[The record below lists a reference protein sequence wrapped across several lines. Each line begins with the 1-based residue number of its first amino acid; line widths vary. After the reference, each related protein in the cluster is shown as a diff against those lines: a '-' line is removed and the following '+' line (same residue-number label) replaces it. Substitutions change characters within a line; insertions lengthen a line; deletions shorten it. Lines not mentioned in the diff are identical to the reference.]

1 MSDGGP
7 AQQQPSGEDE
17 TLDATPRELPDVA
30 APRPLQPGAAIGGY
44 RIRARLGAGAMGVV
58 YRAFDTRLQRD
69 VALKLLAPLLPSDP
83 EGAVRRR
90 DRLLREAQALAQ
102 VRDPHVVTVYEVGEV
117 REEIFVAMELI
128 DGVDMRQWLEG
139 GPRRTAEIVDVFIDA
154 GLGLAAAHAAGL
166 VHRDFKP
173 ANVLVGRDGRARVGD
188 FGLARGID
196 RSAVPV
202 EDPAGSDDGSSGSTT
217 DVHTQTGVV
226 MGTPYYMAPEQMRGA
241 EADQASDQYAFCVA
255 LYTGL
260 FGQGPFPRLG
270 VQALAD
276 AKGRGAMLQPPEHA
290 NVPQWLTELLWRG
303 LDPDP
308 ARRFP
313 SVQALLQAI
322 EHRRGRRRRRVR
334 ATLAVGAVT
343 LALAS
348 GLAVGQ
354 LRPDD
359 AASGVELVPLPPA
372 VVVTGPPVL
381 AFEPFVVPADESVAW
396 AGDGLPNLMD
406 EELAGREGLR
416 AIPYFRF
423 KTALST
429 VDSQRHASIAEAF
442 GATAIVRGHLRSRE
456 QGYELAIELR
466 ALDGTVQ
473 LSRTVLTESGAG
485 GPAPRDEAARAELER
500 LRAALAHARALER
513 AGRYDDALREADALV
528 QPATATGD
536 DRLQADV
543 ALLRGDAADCA
554 ARGDEALAAYATAAQ
569 AAGRAE
575 APAAAAIAIA
585 GTMWVHALLLGQP
598 EHAQPLEDAATAFAA
613 MGHDAF
619 ATGTVART
627 RGAIAYR
634 RGEWIAARDHFSA
647 AIEAYTAALGEQH
660 PTVAMML
667 MNRGAARRSAGD
679 LDGADADL
687 QRAEAIA
694 RASLHPDHPDVSVVL
709 ESRAILET
717 ALGRPE
723 SAFALQREVV
733 AMRERELGPDHP
745 MTMDG
750 HVNLA
755 AFAAQLHRYDE
766 MLAHADLAIA
776 AMERARAPDHPA
788 FAAALMQRGEA
799 LAELGRA
806 AEAIPTLERA
816 LALQADAPRVDR
828 ADTELALGRALRKLG
843 RADATAH
850 LEAARAGY
858 IAAGKQD
865 SLNFRLTE
873 AALREP

>member
-30 APRPLQPGAAIGGY
+30 APRPLQPGATIGGY

-90 DRLLREAQALAQ
+90 ERLLREAQALAQ

-188 FGLARGID
+188 FGLARASLD
-196 RSAVPV
+196 VDAPV
-202 EDPAGSDDGSSGSTT
+202 SGDATPLHGVITRAGDI
-217 DVHTQTGVV
+217 V
-226 MGTPYYMAPEQMRGA
+226 GTPAYMAPEVVLG
-241 EADQASDQYAFCVA
+241 EAADARSDQWAFCVA
-255 LYTGL
+255 LWE
-260 FGQGPFPRLG
+260 
-270 VQALAD
+270 ALAGVHPFRQAD
-276 AKGRGAMLQPPEHA
+276 GGLDRRAAPGARGRALPRSLRAIVQ
-290 NVPQWLTELLWRG
+290 RG
-303 LDPDP
+303 LAADP
-308 ARRFP
+308 AARHEDLR
-313 SVQALLQAI
+313 SIVAALQ
-322 EHRRGRRRRRVR
+322 RVR
-334 ATLAVGAVT
+334 ARPRRIATVVALAATAAASATVATLARDPAAAEARCAGSQPAWAAVWNDERAQRIAAAFAATAAPSAATVATRTRAIVDDYGARWISLRDEACTAARVHGYET
-343 LALAS
+343 EAMFEQRTRCLDGALRELDALLTVFATADQALVD
-348 GLAVGQ
+348 GALRAVHQ
-354 LRPDD
+354 
-359 AASGVELVPLPPA
+359 LPP
-372 VVVTGPPVL
+372 L
-381 AFEPFVVPADESVAW
+381 SRCAD
-396 AGDGLPNLMD
+396 
-406 EELAGREGLR
+406 
-416 AIPYFRF
+416 
-423 KTALST
+423 
-429 VDSQRHASIAEAF
+429 
-442 GATAIVRGHLRSRE
+442 
-456 QGYELAIELR
+456 LR
-466 ALDGTVQ
+466 ALAGE
-473 LSRTVLTESGAG
+473 SRLPE
-485 GPAPRDEAARAELER
+485 DEAARAELER

-543 ALLRGDAADCA
+543 ALLRGDAADRA